1 MPYWAERYLAKR
13 LLILLIVQ
21 LSVTF
26 DLGGLGERI
35 DNEYIRSLEADP
47 EQAAHAPNHSPREVS
62 SGHFVLVRPTPLS
75 KPRLVT
81 YSPEVCTTLL
91 GLDESECRS
100 ALFVKL
106 FSGGDVEDEIP
117 GFNQQWATP
126 YALSIYGQEIKPD
139 GAGPRGYGYGDGR
152 AISIGEVRIEGV
164 GTDDEE
170 ECQAWAHA
178 GECAKNSEFM
188 LASCRKSCN
197 VSTGS
202 TPWELQL
209 KGSGKTPFC
218 RGSDGRAVLRSSLR
232 EFVAS
237 ETMAALGVPT
247 TRALSLVVSADE
259 RVQRAWYTN
268 KSAAIAIGAI
278 KRDKHGGDVVRAE
291 RVAITTR
298 VARSFLRVGQFE
310 LYGRRASRREPDGLR
325 QLEQLARHALRREYP
340 EVLGPAT
347 CTRAAGTPLQVLLLE
362 MARKASA
369 RFARLSAD
377 WIRVGYTQSK

>member
-1 MPYWAERYLAKR
+1 
-13 LLILLIVQ
+13 
-21 LSVTF
+21 
-26 DLGGLGERI
+26 
-35 DNEYIRSLEADP
+35 
-47 EQAAHAPNHSPREVS
+47 
-62 SGHFVLVRPTPLS
+62 
-75 KPRLVT
+75 VT

-100 ALFVKL
+100 KLFVKL

-170 ECQAWAHA
+170 ECPAWAHA

-340 EVLGPAT
+340 EALGPAT